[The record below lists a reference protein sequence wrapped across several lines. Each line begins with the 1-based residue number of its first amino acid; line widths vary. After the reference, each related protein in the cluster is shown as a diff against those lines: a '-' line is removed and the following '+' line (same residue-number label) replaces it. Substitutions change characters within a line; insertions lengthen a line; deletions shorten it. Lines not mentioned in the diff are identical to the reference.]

1 MYVTYCTTVPR
12 VKPASSGT
20 CTDSI
25 LFYMQSYVCN
35 YILCSLMN
43 EFSVKENLRGLRVVV
58 EVRVKSIRKG
68 IMVRLSAE
76 TRELLFS

>member
-1 MYVTYCTTVPR
+1 
-12 VKPASSGT
+12 
-20 CTDSI
+20 
-25 LFYMQSYVCN
+25 
-35 YILCSLMN
+35 MN

-68 IMVRLSAE
+68 IIVRLSAE